1 MSRLLI
7 SSSVLVV
14 IVLLTVNLTAKSS
27 TESSTGKIVFL
38 GDSHMAF
45 TDWNGL
51 FSNDDIINRGINGDD
66 SQRIYNRLGS
76 VIKDNPKKVF
86 IMVGTNDIFRCVT
99 PEKFIQTYD
108 NILFVLTKKLPHAEI
123 YVMTILPVN
132 LENDLIYNKIVV
144 SLNEK
149 IKQDV
154 EYHKNDN
161 IKFLDIYESFT
172 SAGTLK
178 LNPSFTFDGIHLT
191 DQGYLN
197 WKQQIRPYV
206 R

>member
-1 MSRLLI
+1 MRRLI
-7 SSSVLVV
+7 IASSVLVV
-14 IVLLTVNLTAKSS
+14 IVLLTVNLTAKAS
-27 TESSTGKIVFL
+27 TEKIVFL

-51 FSNDDIINRGINGDD
+51 FSNGDIINRGINGDD
-66 SQRIYNRLGS
+66 SQRIYNRLES
-76 VIKDNPKKVF
+76 IIKDNPKKVF
-86 IMVGTNDIFRCVT
+86 IMVGTNDIFRGVT
-99 PEKFIQTYD
+99 PENFIKTYD
-108 NILFVLTKKLPHAEI
+108 NILRVLTKKLPHAEI
-123 YVMTILPVN
+123 YAMTILPVN
-132 LENDLIYNKIVV
+132 LENDVVYNKIVV

-149 IKQDV
+149 IRQDV

-161 IKFLDIYESFT
+161 IMFLDIYESFT

-178 LNPSFTFDGIHLT
+178 LNPAFTFDGIHLS

-206 R
+206 M